1 MFTFLDSHLIG
12 LSKTIIVELLSRVW
26 HFATPKTAAHQAP
39 LSMGFSRQE
48 HWSGLPFPSPKT
60 LLYYY
65 KINIPPSFL
74 FFQQFPCSWL
84 SVKGH
89 QDGECNQVSENMHY
103 KWNYSVIIVWYS
115 VYWPFSFSHPKKS
128 DEIEVPFSIF
138 TEIAKALFPIFC
150 SVSSQTKSSLELTRE
165 AGDIATAWVCFA
177 LLHSKVKWR
186 PFSRVR
192 LCDPHGLYCPW
203 ILQAR
208 ILEWV
213 AVSFSRAFPRDRT
226 RVSVIAGRFFTSWA
240 TR

>member
-1 MFTFLDSHLIG
+1 
-12 LSKTIIVELLSRVW
+12 
-26 HFATPKTAAHQAP
+26 
-39 LSMGFSRQE
+39 
-48 HWSGLPFPSPKT
+48 
-60 LLYYY
+60 
-65 KINIPPSFL
+65 
-74 FFQQFPCSWL
+74 
-84 SVKGH
+84 
-89 QDGECNQVSENMHY
+89 MHY

-192 LCDPHGLYCPW
+192 LCDPHGLYCPR

-208 ILEWV
+208 ITGVGSRFLLQGISQGSNPGLCHCRSILYQLSHQVTQWSVTLNWPLCLEDV
-213 AVSFSRAFPRDRT
+213 R
-226 RVSVIAGRFFTSWA
+226 
-240 TR
+240 